1 MSETVIHISDDIELK
16 SETTSIQDIIKNAG
30 ENEKNILCD
39 KDDDDD
45 ENKKSWDG
53 TSNPSDSSNNSI
65 DDDEDVEDESET
77 INVAVLSNAL
87 ANNIEYRKLSFAS
100 VKKQVNLHYEQDTI
114 HKYSSALDI
123 LASYLKGQKI
133 IYMEARTYTV
143 RQLNLLMLPCIF
155 LSSACSVLSQIST
168 SWKKIPLIISA
179 INAIV
184 AFLLAITNY
193 MKLDAA
199 SEAHKITAHQYD
211 KLQSVIEFC
220 SGEVLLFSNPI
231 LIENADT
238 YLKQWEKTTKPTY
251 DDDEEY
257 NKKRKEVY
265 CSFTKLRCDASLKLA
280 EDMKTRIQDIRKRIA
295 EIKEA
300 NQFIIPPTI
309 RYLYP
314 IIYNT
319 NIFSIIKKIE
329 DYRTK
334 TLTKLKNVKNEIRFY
349 SALQKGHVY
358 ELTETQKAY
367 LDELFKKKQ
376 KHLETILFLKTAFSM
391 IDKMFQQEIKN
402 AALKKKFFFHIRM
415 YDFLYA
421 LCCNIKKYR
430 PPGYIQPEKC
440 NPLLEKLLN
449 FEDD

>member
-1 MSETVIHISDDIELK
+1 MKETTIININEEIELTRNNLDDIIEN
-16 SETTSIQDIIKNAG
+16 SVVNDNPDTDAQD
-30 ENEKNILCD
+30 
-39 KDDDDD
+39 
-45 ENKKSWDG
+45 NKKDWDG
-53 TSNPSDSSNNSI
+53 RSNPSDSSS
-65 DDDEDVEDESET
+65 DTGEEEPELEDESET
-77 INVAVLSNAL
+77 INVAVLSNETS
-87 ANNIEYRKLSFAS
+87 NNIKYHKLTFSS
-100 VKKQVNLHYEQDTI
+100 IKKQINQYYEQDTI

-133 IYMEARTYTV
+133 IYMEARTHTV
-143 RQLNLLMLPCIF
+143 KQLNLLMLPCIF
-155 LSSACSVLSQIST
+155 LSSACSVLSQVSDLWT
-168 SWKKIPLIISA
+168 TIPLIISA
-179 INAIV
+179 INAMV

-231 LIENADT
+231 LIDNADT

-251 DDDEEY
+251 DDEEEY
-257 NKKRKEVY
+257 NKKKKEVY

-334 TLTKLKNVKNEIRFY
+334 TLTKLKNVQKYFLFY
-349 SALQKGHVY
+349 
-358 ELTETQKAY
+358 
-367 LDELFKKKQ
+367 
-376 KHLETILFLKTAFSM
+376 
-391 IDKMFQQEIKN
+391 
-402 AALKKKFFFHIRM
+402 
-415 YDFLYA
+415 
-421 LCCNIKKYR
+421 
-430 PPGYIQPEKC
+430 
-440 NPLLEKLLN
+440 
-449 FEDD
+449 